1 MKKKLSS
8 FERQL
13 MLDEILF
20 YSICSEDDR
29 RRILDQQLMTFQDF
43 RRLSLI
49 TDYLEL
55 DHLHK
60 FIWDLHG
67 HKFMDEMDKLYQKC
81 KDGKADLSEML
92 LETGQWLDAQ
102 HHSFLPAPGNLFR
115 WIKKRKKEK
124 QHNQLPIFKS
134 REIYAIMDDTA
145 N

>member
-67 HKFMDEMDKLYQKC
+67 HKFMDEMDKA
-81 KDGKADLSEML
+81 G
-92 LETGQWLDAQ
+92 AQ
-102 HHSFLPAPGNLFR
+102 HHSFLPAPGILFR